1 MLWELQDFLQNKK
14 HGLQIGYI
22 AAVFGR
28 YVFAVISGVVF
39 FGSYAPEGTPAI
51 VYSLTY
57 NATYLVP
64 EAVATLIVISLPP
77 VAKALAAVKKNAL
90 SA

>member
-1 MLWELQDFLQNKK
+1 M
-14 HGLQIGYI
+14 
-22 AAVFGR
+22 FGR

-39 FGSYAPEGTPAI
+39 FGAYAPEGTRC

-57 NATYLVP
+57 NATYIVP
-64 EAVATLIVISLPP
+64 EAIATLIVISLPP
-77 VAKALAAVKKNAL
+77 VAKALAQVKKNAL